1 MTKVNDYYLGL
12 RGCFALA
19 QGSGPQISLLNII
32 IELKKCCNH
41 PFLFATAEEDYRGNE
56 GDQNAVDRLVLTSG
70 KMVLLDKLMRSLK
83 QNGHRY
89 RSTLYTSLVV
99 HCCECSTSFS

>member
-1 MTKVNDYYLGL
+1 MLVGKSES
-12 RGCFALA
+12 RGCCL

-41 PFLFATAEEDYRGNE
+41 PFLFSTAEEEFRGDE
-56 GDQNAVDRLVLTSG
+56 KDLNAVDRLVRTSG

-83 QNGHRY
+83 QNGHRHAPE
-89 RSTLYTSLVV
+89 TATCTHPFVA
-99 HCCECSTSFS
+99 